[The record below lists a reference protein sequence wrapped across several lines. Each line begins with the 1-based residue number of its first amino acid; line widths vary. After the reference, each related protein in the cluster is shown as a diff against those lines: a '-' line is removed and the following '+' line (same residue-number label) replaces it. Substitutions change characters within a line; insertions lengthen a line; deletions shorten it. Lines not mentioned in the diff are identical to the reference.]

1 MKIESMALREIHM
14 RLKAP
19 FETNFGI
26 VQNRRIL
33 FVETIVHGVS
43 GWGEVTASETPGY
56 NAETTE
62 TAWHVLSD
70 FIAPSVIGKNILDGS
85 EFPALMSHIRGHEMA
100 INIKL
105 GGRWRAYR
113 SALRRRKSAATIP
126 SPSGAGGCWNPV
138 LEESTT
144 SRCQRSRVSLPGD
157 VSASK
162 RYWDED
168 IIEPEVEVTSKGA
181 IHVPKAPGMGY
192 LVRRDRIEGSLRF
205 GHSSCSPLEQALST
219 PMRTIRTGAWFLR
232 GFAPLVSAPAARH
245 VVPVQI

>member
-1 MKIESMALREIHM
+1 MKIESIALREIHM

-70 FIAPSVIGKNILDGS
+70 FIAPSVIGKNILDAS
-85 EFPALMSHIRGHEMA
+85 EFPALMSHIRSHEMA

-105 GGRWRAYR
+105 GRVGGHTEARCVGGSLPPPFHPRLVRGDAGIRYW
-113 SALRRRKSAATIP
+113 KSPQHRDVNARGFHSLPTFQ
-126 SPSGAGGCWNPV
+126 PV
-138 LEESTT
+138 NAIGTRTLS
-144 SRCQRSRVSLPGD
+144 SRRSRSHRRARSMFP
-157 VSASK
+157 K
-162 RYWDED
+162 RQVWD
-168 IIEPEVEVTSKGA
+168 I
-181 IHVPKAPGMGY
+181 
-192 LVRRDRIEGSLRF
+192 
-205 GHSSCSPLEQALST
+205 
-219 PMRTIRTGAWFLR
+219 W
-232 GFAPLVSAPAARH
+232 
-245 VVPVQI
+245 

>member
-1 MKIESMALREIHM
+1 MALREIHM

-33 FVETIVHGVS
+33 LVETIVDGDS
-43 GWGEVTASETPGY
+43 GWGRSRSETPGY

-62 TAWHVLSD
+62 TAWRVLSD
-70 FIAPSVIGKNILDGS
+70 FIAPSVIGKNILDGC

-126 SPSGAGGCWNPV
+126 SRSGAGGCWNPV
-138 LEESTT
+138 LEEPTT
-144 SRCQRSRVSLPGD
+144 SRCQRSKGFTLLATFQPVNAIGTRTLSSP
-157 VSASK
+157 
-162 RYWDED
+162 
-168 IIEPEVEVTSKGA
+168 TSRSHRRARSMFPKY
-181 IHVPKAPGMGY
+181 HVWH
-192 LVRRDRIEGSLRF
+192 I
-205 GHSSCSPLEQALST
+205 
-219 PMRTIRTGAWFLR
+219 
-232 GFAPLVSAPAARH
+232 
-245 VVPVQI
+245 

>member
-126 SPSGAGGCWNPV
+126 SRSGAGGCWNPV
-138 LEESTT
+138 LEEPTT
-144 SRCQRSRVSLPGD
+144 SRCQRSKVSLSLATFQPVNAIGTRTL
-157 VSASK
+157 SSPRSRSHRRARSMFPK
-162 RYWDED
+162 RQVWD
-168 IIEPEVEVTSKGA
+168 I
-181 IHVPKAPGMGY
+181 
-192 LVRRDRIEGSLRF
+192 
-205 GHSSCSPLEQALST
+205 
-219 PMRTIRTGAWFLR
+219 
-232 GFAPLVSAPAARH
+232 
-245 VVPVQI
+245 